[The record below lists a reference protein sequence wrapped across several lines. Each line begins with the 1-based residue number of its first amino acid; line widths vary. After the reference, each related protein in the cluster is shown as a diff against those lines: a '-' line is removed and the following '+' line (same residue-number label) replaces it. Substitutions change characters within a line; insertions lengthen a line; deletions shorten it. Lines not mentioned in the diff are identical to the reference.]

1 VNDVPTSLDEF
12 RATPYIQ
19 TDLRVSRAIEIG
31 DRWTIMPF
39 AEFFNLFNRNN
50 PGANYV
56 TNVAALPV
64 PQDQAQAGNV
74 TDLCTNSD
82 CTATQPVHSLKQL
95 GFPAGGLGDFFGP
108 GTTVGIPFA
117 AQLGVRVSF

>member
-1 VNDVPTSLDEF
+1 VNGVTTSLDEF

-19 TDLRVSRAIEIG
+19 TDLRISRPIKLG
-31 DRWTIMPF
+31 DTWTLIPF
-39 AEFFNLFNRNN
+39 SEFFNLFNRNN

-56 TNVAALPV
+56 TNVASLPV
-64 PQDQAQAGNV
+64 PSAQAQTGNI
-74 TDLCTNSD
+74 TDVCANAS
-82 CTATQPVHSLKQL
+82 CSATRPIHSLKQL
-95 GFPAGGLGDFFGP
+95 GVPAGGLGDFFGP